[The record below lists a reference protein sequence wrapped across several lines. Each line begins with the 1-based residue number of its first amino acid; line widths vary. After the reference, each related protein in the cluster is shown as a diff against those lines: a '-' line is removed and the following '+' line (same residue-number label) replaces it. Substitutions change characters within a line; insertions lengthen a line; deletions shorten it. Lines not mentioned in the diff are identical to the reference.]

1 MHHTLK
7 KKNFLKGKNLN
18 KNKILFSLLGFI
30 FFFPPISYAITS
42 EEIAEEIEKKYNL
55 LKDVSMEFVQ
65 RVESSVFSDTQEVK
79 GMMYLKNPDMF
90 KIWTKRE
97 AVISDGKYLW
107 LYSEANN
114 QVTKREI
121 DKSKNIFNP
130 NQYLYNFT
138 KNYKPQLEN
147 KEKVGKN
154 WCYKLVLSP
163 KESEGVDSLSKQ
175 EAEAKDLF
183 ITKLILWVDKKTFLV
198 KKLEYQDINDNLV
211 SFVFSKI
218 KTNSG
223 IKDSEFVF
231 RAPKGVEVVDLTR

>member
-7 KKNFLKGKNLN
+7 KKNFLKGKKLN

-30 FFFPPISYAITS
+30 FFFSPISYAITS

-90 KIWTKRE
+90 KIETKKE
-97 AVISDGKYLW
+97 VITTDGETLW
-107 LYSEANN
+107 VFSENN
-114 QVTKREI
+114 KQVTKSKI
-121 DKSKNIFNP
+121 DKYRKIFKP
-130 NQYLYNFT
+130 NQYLYNFR
-138 KNYKPQLEN
+138 KNYNPQLAGE
-147 KEKVGKN
+147 EKIEKKM
-154 WCYKLVLSP
+154 CYKLVLSP
-163 KESEGVDSLSKQ
+163 KKLEKKVKYENN
-175 EAEAKDLF
+175 LF
-183 ITKLILWVDKKTFLV
+183 IKRLILWVDKKSFLI
-198 KKLEYQDINDNLV
+198 KKLEYRDINDDLV

-218 KTNSG
+218 KTNLG